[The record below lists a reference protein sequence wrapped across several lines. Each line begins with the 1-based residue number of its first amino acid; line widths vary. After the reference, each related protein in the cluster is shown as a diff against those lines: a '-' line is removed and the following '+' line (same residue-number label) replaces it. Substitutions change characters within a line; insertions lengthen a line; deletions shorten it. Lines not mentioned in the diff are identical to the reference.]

1 MQAATI
7 AGTMWMVL
15 TALVHFILP
24 QNDGFVL
31 SMVLGVIL
39 LILPILNHVRIFI
52 VIRRHNNEVR
62 DAVSGHNLSAIFTRE
77 KKVAIDML
85 IVIAVLMIFLT
96 PGLVVN
102 MLAGLLGDKF
112 EFWFVWTTSL
122 IYVNSSVNPLIY
134 WARYTEIRNAVKCMI
149 FDS

>member
-1 MQAATI
+1 
-7 AGTMWMVL
+7 MWMVL

-85 IVIAVLMIFLT
+85 IVIAVLMFFLA

-122 IYVNSSVNPLIY
+122 F
-134 WARYTEIRNAVKCMI
+134 T
-149 FDS
+149 